1 MVVVLVVLVSDGL
14 VAVRVVVVRLDAVEA
29 EVDSRVP
36 ELRVVMALLVAA
48 QDHEL
53 HLLVLLV
60 GPMVEEVVVI
70 GEVQEVVV
78 IVAVMVE
85 MRAVAAV
92 APTRATAR
100 RVVRSIRA
108 AAAFRAATVSQ
119 SIRRASESEVLDTE
133 SRALAR
139 SSSLGNSFIHHP
151 PRSRGGFFFF
161 CMP

>member
-100 RVVRSIRA
+100 RVVRSIPEAVLLQAVRDS
-108 AAAFRAATVSQ
+108 RDTS
-119 SIRRASESEVLDTE
+119 RASVSAH
-133 SRALAR
+133 RALNAPAPAA
-139 SSSLGNSFIHHP
+139 SMQP
-151 PRSRGGFFFF
+151 VAVAKAK
-161 CMP
+161 